1 MRERRNTGLPRAHS
15 RAARSADLAP
25 VTVSPRLLRRI
36 FGGAD
41 SAGLL
46 SQVETT
52 VYRDEFAIVEIP
64 GAGSAIL
71 DLKAG
76 AMVFA
81 VFDLTAQEALAQ
93 LEQPGGI
100 ERVRAFISEHPKLL
114 PIA

>member
-1 MRERRNTGLPRAHS
+1 M
-15 RAARSADLAP
+15 
-25 VTVSPRLLRRI
+25 

-41 SAGLL
+41 AAGLV
-46 SQVETT
+46 SQVDTT

-81 VFDLTAQEALAQ
+81 VFELTADQALAQ
-93 LEQPGGI
+93 LEQPGAI

-114 PIA
+114 PVS